1 MQNKIKKTTTLI
13 TAVLL
18 TAVTF
23 AQKAEVKKDEILSDG
38 KAIAK
43 IEKDGC
49 GALSPTCN
57 FYVSS
62 LGGEQFITVVA
73 LDMIDPIQSNAGNPE
88 GRVRFL
94 RFSFTGING
103 VAEIRNPAMLATK
116 PKDVAQS
123 IVKARLIKDD
133 KLDETAVINFI
144 QANGTRYTDRQR
156 EINPQI
162 ILIDDG
168 RR

>member
-1 MQNKIKKTTTLI
+1 MKKLTTLI
-13 TAVLL
+13 TAVFFS
-18 TAVTF
+18 AVTF
-23 AQKAEVKKDEILSDG
+23 AQKADVKKDEILSDG
-38 KAIAK
+38 KSIAK

-62 LGGEQFITVVA
+62 LNGDPLITVVA
-73 LDMIDPIQSNAGNPE
+73 LDMIDPMQSNAGNPE
-88 GRVRFL
+88 GKVRFL

-103 VAEIRNPAMLATK
+103 VAEIRNPAMLNTK

-123 IVKARLIKDD
+123 IVKARLIKDG
-133 KLDETAVINFI
+133 KLDESAVINFI

-162 ILIDDG
+162 IIIDDG
-168 RR
+168 RN

>member
-1 MQNKIKKTTTLI
+1 TILI

-18 TAVTF
+18 SAVTF

-38 KAIAK
+38 KVIAK

-57 FYVSS
+57 FYISS
-62 LGGEQFITVVA
+62 LNGDPLITVVA
-73 LDMIDPIQSNAGNPE
+73 LDMIDTMQSNAGNPV

-94 RFSFTGING
+94 RVTFPGIND
-103 VAEIRNPAMLATK
+103 VAEIRNPAMITTK

-123 IVKARLIKDD
+123 IIKARLIKDG
-133 KLDETAVINFI
+133 KL
-144 QANGTRYTDRQR
+144 
-156 EINPQI
+156 
-162 ILIDDG
+162 
-168 RR
+168 

>member
-1 MQNKIKKTTTLI
+1 MKKLTILI
-13 TAVLL
+13 AAVLL
-18 TAVTF
+18 SAAVF

-38 KAIAK
+38 KSIAK

-62 LGGEQFITVVA
+62 LDGDPLITVVA
-73 LDMIDPIQSNAGNPE
+73 LDMIDPMQSNAGNPE
-88 GRVRFL
+88 GKVRFL

-123 IVKARLIKDD
+123 IVKARLIKDG
-133 KLDETAVINFI
+133 KLDESAVINFI
-144 QANGTRYTDRQR
+144 QVNGTRYTDRQR

-162 ILIDDG
+162 IIIDDA